1 MEPRTFEVAG
11 RLDLR
16 MRIRSGDIHITRT
29 EAANVTVHVTGERK
43 DEEISIEADTSSVG
57 TRLQVVQ
64 SKVGGGWGFRGGGLQ
79 IDVEVPEGSVAEI
92 TTGSGDLIVEGT
104 LGELAFQTGSGDARI
119 GAVAGSVRLRS
130 ASGDIRVGSIGGD
143 VSLAT
148 ASGDV
153 AIGSIEGA
161 MNARTASGDLEVGAV
176 AGEARAISASG
187 DLTIGSASADLA
199 LRSVSGD
206 IEVGVPAGM
215 RIWFDLSST
224 SGDTRSELE
233 PGEDLDD
240 AEGSFEIRA
249 ATVSG
254 DVRIRRASTSDA
266 SPV

>member
-1 MEPRTFEVAG
+1 MEPRTFEVPG

-16 MRIRSGDIHITRT
+16 MRIRSGDIHIRQT
-29 EAANVTVHVTGERK
+29 EAAAASVHVTGERK
-43 DEEISIEADTSSVG
+43 DEEISIEADSSSLG
-57 TRLQVVQ
+57 TRLRVVQ
-64 SKVGGGWGFRGGGLQ
+64 SKAGGGWGSRGGLQ
-79 IDVEVPEGSVAEI
+79 IDVEVPEGSAAEI

-104 LGELAFQTGSGDARI
+104 LGELAFQSGSGDARI
-119 GAVAGSVRLRS
+119 DAVTGSVKLKS
-130 ASGDIRVGSIGGD
+130 ASGDTRIGSIGGD
-143 VSLAT
+143 LSLTT

-153 AIGSIEGA
+153 AIGSVEGA
-161 MNARTASGDLEVGAV
+161 INARSASGDLEIGGVTGATRV
-176 AGEARAISASG
+176 TSASG

-224 SGDTRSELE
+224 SGDTVSELE

-240 AEGSFEIRA
+240 ARGSFEIRA

-254 DVRIRRASTSDA
+254 DVRIRRASTRDA

>member
-1 MEPRTFEVAG
+1 MEPRTFEVTG

-16 MRIRSGDIHITRT
+16 MRIRSGDIHITQT
-29 EAANVTVHVTGERK
+29 EAATATVHVTGERK
-43 DEEISIEADTSSVG
+43 DEEISIEADTSSIG

-64 SKVGGGWGFRGGGLQ
+64 SKDGGGWGFRGGGLQ

-104 LGELAFQTGSGDARI
+104 LAELAFQTGSGDARV
-119 GAVAGSVRLRS
+119 GAVTGSVRLKS

-153 AIGSIEGA
+153 AIGSIGGA
-161 MNARTASGDLEVGAV
+161 INARTASGDLEFGAV
-176 AGEARAISASG
+176 TVAARAMSASG
-187 DLTIGSASADLA
+187 DLTIGSASGDLA

-206 IEVGVPAGM
+206 IDVGVPAGL

-224 SGDTRSELE
+224 SGDTVSELE
-233 PGEDLDD
+233 PGEDLD
-240 AEGSFEIRA
+240 AGGSFEIRA
-249 ATVSG
+249 STVSG
-254 DVRIRRASTSDA
+254 DIRIRRASTRDA